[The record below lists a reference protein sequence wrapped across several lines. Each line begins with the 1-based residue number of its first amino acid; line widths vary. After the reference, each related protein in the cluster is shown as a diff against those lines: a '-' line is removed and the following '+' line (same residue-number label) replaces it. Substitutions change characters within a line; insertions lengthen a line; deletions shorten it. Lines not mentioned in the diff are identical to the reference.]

1 MLKLIL
7 LMIMLLEYK
16 SNNIKEPLYKAH
28 NKLMGILME
37 NGAYPITAG
46 AIMSIIEYET
56 NFNPLFIKEQY
67 LKKLNNITPLEYAI
81 NSEKNIYKNFTN
93 DRIPFGLGQWDYPLT
108 KKFLLDYCKSKKLSI
123 SSLECQIGFIPYRY
137 YKAKENFWRDVLY
150 EMNHPGFEKNERG
163 TTRTVYGILFPNIQK
178 NTNWTLIDILT
189 NRTIQYCLSTK
200 KNCTVQT

>member
-1 MLKLIL
+1 
-7 LMIMLLEYK
+7 
-16 SNNIKEPLYKAH
+16 
-28 NKLMGILME
+28 ME

-56 NFNPLFIKEQY
+56 NFNPLYIKEQY
-67 LKKLNNITPLEYAI
+67 LKKLNDITPLEYAI

-189 NRTIQYCLSTK
+189 NRTIQYCLSSK